1 MEKTLEAS
9 LDLSIVPK
17 LYSWVG
23 VREVTH
29 TKFAKG
35 RTIKGQSIRLGKV
48 REIVDAEKCLCEV
61 IYYTEYGPGLY
72 DGSLMKEDLERVYNI
87 FMEDMVVL
95 KNPMYQYSTKVRKI
109 GYQFAENIL
118 ELIESHFN

>member
-1 MEKTLEAS
+1 MEAS
-9 LDLSIVPK
+9 LDLTIVPK

-29 TKFAKG
+29 TKSAKG

-72 DGSLMKEDLERVYNI
+72 DGSLMKEDLEEDII
-87 FMEDMVVL
+87 FLWRIWWSL
-95 KNPMYQYSTKVRKI
+95 KIQCISIALKLGK
-109 GYQFAENIL
+109 
-118 ELIESHFN
+118 